1 MLPGQSYILQE
12 EHCPVP
18 EQILGQLYRVSA
30 HGLDELIATVPAQTL
45 AMLAL
50 YCYRRTH
57 LQPIGLAIAARCEK
71 YDLEAFGGNAGKIL
85 FVSSRNAPHEAPA
98 SHFSD
103 RRKVTLST
111 GALREFV
118 QDEDDLS
125 A

>member
-1 MLPGQSYILQE
+1 MLPGQPYILQE
-12 EHCPVP
+12 ENCPVP

-45 AMLAL
+45 AMLAI

-71 YDLEAFGGNAGKIL
+71 YDLEAVGGNAGKIL
-85 FVSSRNAPHEAPA
+85 FVSSRNAPFEAPV

-111 GALREFV
+111 GPLREFV
-118 QDEDDLS
+118 QNEDDLS